1 MAGIL
6 LAMVLGKRQ
15 YRLFHAF
22 DFLMPRIQF
31 SLPDHF
37 VFATDIQIYIS
48 HVNQGGHLDNA
59 QLLTLVSE
67 ARVRFF
73 KSLGYTEG
81 NVAGHPIVVGDMV
94 AQYKSEGFHGETMR
108 VSMLPQGPN
117 KYGFDLVYRMECLD
131 TAREVARGKIGIVF
145 VDRHARTVAL
155 VPEAFWQKVA
165 ELKAL

>member
-1 MAGIL
+1 MSRI
-6 LAMVLGKRQ
+6 R
-15 YRLFHAF
+15 F
-22 DFLMPRIQF
+22 D
-31 SLPDHF
+31 LPGHF
-37 VFATDIQIYIS
+37 VFSTQIQIYIS

-108 VSMLPQGPN
+108 VSMVPQDFNP
-117 KYGFDLVYRMECLD
+117 YGFDLVYRMECLD

-145 VDRHARTVAL
+145 IDRATR
-155 VPEAFWQKVA
+155 KVA
-165 ELKAL
+165 QIPQVFVDKVQELTAI

>member
-1 MAGIL
+1 
-6 LAMVLGKRQ
+6 
-15 YRLFHAF
+15 
-22 DFLMPRIQF
+22 MPRIQF
-31 SLPDHF
+31 DLPTHF

-81 NVAGHPIVVGDMV
+81 NVAGSPIVVGDMV

-108 VSMLPQGPN
+108 VSMIPQDHN

-145 VDRHARTVAL
+145 IDRETR
-155 VPEAFWQKVA
+155 KVA
-165 ELKAL
+165 PVPAEFLQRVSELSAA